1 MNRNRRLREL
11 ALDESPLASIIVDT
25 GGILAYA
32 NHNARL
38 LFSLDQ
44 KDFGRPLQDLEISS
58 RPTELRSLIEQAYAE
73 RRAVKQASVERRVK
87 HREVRYL
94 EVVAQPLYDE
104 GEVPLGVGLSFVDVT
119 RSSELLEEL
128 AATNEELQSTNE
140 ELKTMDEELRRR
152 TGRGPV
158 GRARR

>member
-1 MNRNRRLREL
+1 
-11 ALDESPLASIIVDT
+11 V
-25 GGILAYA
+25 GI
-32 NHNARL
+32 
-38 LFSLDQ
+38 
-44 KDFGRPLQDLEISS
+44 
-58 RPTELRSLIEQAYAE
+58 
-73 RRAVKQASVERRVK
+73 
-87 HREVRYL
+87 
-94 EVVAQPLYDE
+94 
-104 GEVPLGVGLSFVDVT
+104 SFVDVT